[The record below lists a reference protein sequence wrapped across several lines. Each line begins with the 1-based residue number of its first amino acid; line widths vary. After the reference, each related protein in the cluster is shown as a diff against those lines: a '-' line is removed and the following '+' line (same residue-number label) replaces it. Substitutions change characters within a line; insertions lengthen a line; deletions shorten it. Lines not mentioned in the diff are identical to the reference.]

1 MKKVM
6 NGYDFEDLV
15 YGERELRSIR
25 GLTGTLDWFNTPDY
39 VLRDIVMYTK
49 KGNYAITFRLTYKG
63 SFIVTSKDCH
73 DKRQPRLFQPFV
85 HKKFK
90 KFEPALAF
98 AKQILVGMSL
108 ME

>member
-6 NGYDFEDLV
+6 NEDDFEDLV
-15 YGERELRSIR
+15 YGDKELRNII
-25 GLTGTLDWFNTPDY
+25 GLTGTIDWFNTPDY

-63 SFIVTSKDCH
+63 SFTVTSKDCH
-73 DKRQPRLFQPFV
+73 DKRRPRLFQPFV

>member
-6 NGYDFEDLV
+6 NEDDFEDLV
-15 YGERELRSIR
+15 YGDKELRSII
-25 GLTGTLDWFNTPDY
+25 GLTGTIDWFNTPDY

-63 SFIVTSKDCH
+63 IFTVTSKDFH
-73 DKRQPRLFQPFV
+73 DKRRPRLFKPFV

>member
-15 YGERELRSIR
+15 YRELGSIR
-25 GLTGTLDWFNTPDY
+25 GHTITLGWFNTPDY

-49 KGNYAITFRLTYKG
+49 KGDYAITFRLTYKG
-63 SFIVTSKDCH
+63 SFIVTSKDCR
-73 DKRQPRLFQPFV
+73 DKHRPRLFLPFV
-85 HKKFK
+85 NKKFK

>member
-25 GLTGTLDWFNTPDY
+25 GLTGTLGWFNTPDY
-39 VLRDIVMYTK
+39 VQRDIVMYTK

-73 DKRQPRLFQPFV
+73 DKRRPRLFQPFV